1 MIPWYL
7 VLIGFF
13 IIFIMGFFTAA
24 VLAAGKRADELADYL
39 HLKDLYAR
47 LKRENEHLVH
57 YNQILEEHLFIVNQN
72 LTGQNDKKT

>member
-24 VLAAGKRADELADYL
+24 ILAAGKRADELADYL
-39 HLKDLYAR
+39 CLKDLYNR
-47 LKRENEHLVH
+47 LKKENEHLVH

-72 LTGQNDKKT
+72 LTGQNDKRT

>member
-24 VLAAGKRADELADYL
+24 ALAAGKRADELADYL
-39 HLKDLYAR
+39 CLKDLYNR
-47 LKRENEHLVH
+47 LKRENEHLIH
-57 YNQILEEHLFIVNQN
+57 YNQILETHLIIVNKN
-72 LTGQNDKKT
+72 LTRQNSKRT